1 MATILSIA
9 SAIFTIAIPATA
21 TEMNEKVIKAM
32 LMMTQNGKFIP
43 VIISRRLEDGKR
55 LTFSVN
61 TSWFGNPVPC
71 IKGINGDIP
80 TKGCTIYWEEN
91 RELNKCVTTL
101 SYFEDM
107 ANLSFLTSVGF
118 LKGKTIK
125 EAFKVVGK
133 IAEYGNAM
141 TLNNFAEANSIWKEM
156 PTTIRG
162 FVSTDWFTNAIAD
175 AKGMA
180 KKF

>member
-9 SAIFTIAIPATA
+9 SAIFAITIPATA
-21 TEMNEKVIKAM
+21 TEMNEKAIKAM
-32 LMMTQNGKFIP
+32 LMMTRNGKFIP

-71 IKGINGDIP
+71 IKGTNGDIP
-80 TKGCTIYWEEN
+80 TKGCTIYWEED

-118 LKGKTIK
+118 LKGKSVK
-125 EAFKVVGK
+125 EAFEVIGK

-141 TLNNFAEANSIWKEM
+141 TLNNFAEANSIWKEKS
-156 PTTIRG
+156 TTIRG

-175 AKGMA
+175 AKGM